1 MADYCFGIDIG
12 GTTVK
17 CGLFTTNGELC
28 DKWEIVTRTEDGGK
42 EILPDVAKAICEK
55 MQEKGITREQV
66 AGVGVGV
73 PGPVIKEREVTV
85 AVNLHWGYTMLADEL
100 EKLLNGIPVKVGND
114 ANVAALGEMWKGG
127 GEGTRSLIM
136 VTLGTGV
143 GGGIIVDGK
152 IVTGSHGAGGE
163 IGHACVDPS
172 ETESCNCG
180 NKGCLEQMASA
191 TGIVRLA
198 RKILAEETENT
209 VLNPEKI
216 SAKDIFDAYKEGDTV
231 AAKIVDRFAEYL
243 GNALGIF
250 GCVVDPEIFV
260 IGGGVSKAGQPLID
274 AVKKYYQRDAFLSCK
289 DTPIVLAKL
298 DNDAGIYGAAKLV
311 VE

>member
-66 AGVGVGV
+66 TVVGVGV

-163 IGHACVDPS
+163 IGHACVYPS
-172 ETESCNCG
+172 ET
-180 NKGCLEQMASA
+180 
-191 TGIVRLA
+191 
-198 RKILAEETENT
+198 
-209 VLNPEKI
+209 
-216 SAKDIFDAYKEGDTV
+216 
-231 AAKIVDRFAEYL
+231 
-243 GNALGIF
+243 
-250 GCVVDPEIFV
+250 
-260 IGGGVSKAGQPLID
+260 
-274 AVKKYYQRDAFLSCK
+274 
-289 DTPIVLAKL
+289 
-298 DNDAGIYGAAKLV
+298 
-311 VE
+311 